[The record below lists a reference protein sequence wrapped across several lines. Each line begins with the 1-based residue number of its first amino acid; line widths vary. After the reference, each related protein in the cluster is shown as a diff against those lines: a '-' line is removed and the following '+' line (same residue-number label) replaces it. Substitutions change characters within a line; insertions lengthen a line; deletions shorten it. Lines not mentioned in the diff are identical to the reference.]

1 MDWLSCKRTKM
12 VKEVKIDKNLIN
24 SLINSASKKLI
35 TADSIKLN
43 ENTASS
49 KVSLTYDALRELLE
63 AIAIEEGFKIYN
75 HECYCAFLKEIIK
88 ETNLGDKFDDFRKI
102 RNSINYYGKD
112 VSVEEAS
119 FLIKNML
126 ILIKEIKQKR
136 RSTSKK

>member
-12 VKEVKIDKNLIN
+12 VKEVKIDKNPIN

>member
-1 MDWLSCKRTKM
+1 MDWLSCKKTKM

>member
-1 MDWLSCKRTKM
+1 M

>member
-1 MDWLSCKRTKM
+1 MDWFNCKKVKM
-12 VKEVKIDKNLIN
+12 IKEVKIDKNLIN